1 VVGTLGLVLAA
12 KRRGLIPSARAV
24 VEALIDSGMYLSD
37 DAGRLPFDDGTFDVV
52 TSTEAFHWF
61 PDRDAVLREAYRVL
75 TPGGR
80 LLLALVSPPARVVS
94 DAFYVGSRLIGEP
107 FYWPLRRALMK
118 VRPEYFG
125 WSPAERERYEKL
137 LTEWDRHGK
146 GSVDLIDVSEPPEKN
161 IHFVFS
167 FARIGAALTLNG

>member
-1 VVGTLGLVLAA
+1 MVGTLGLVLAA

-75 TPGGR
+75 
-80 LLLALVSPPARVVS
+80 
-94 DAFYVGSRLIGEP
+94 F
-107 FYWPLRRALMK
+107 
-118 VRPEYFG
+118 
-125 WSPAERERYEKL
+125 
-137 LTEWDRHGK
+137 H
-146 GSVDLIDVSEPPEKN
+146 
-161 IHFVFS
+161 
-167 FARIGAALTLNG
+167 LTLYEIRMTSLMTSWGAGAC